1 LLETLSVFP
10 RRAGNRCGV
19 ARLGRSALFWLGWWF
34 VLCLLWL
41 VFVGAWNLVDGV
53 AGVLAA
59 AIAATA
65 ALVVRKLGLVSFQPR
80 ARSFA
85 GLGRVPLQVF
95 VDFGILV
102 AALARTL
109 AGRPVRGTFVMK
121 ELPGRGPGPEAAF
134 ARATAAVLATYSPNA
149 YVVDLD
155 LEGGEVLM
163 HDLVRNSASEE
174 PL

>member
-1 LLETLSVFP
+1 
-10 RRAGNRCGV
+10 V
-19 ARLGRSALFWLGWWF
+19 ARPVRPALYWLGWWC
-34 VLCLLWL
+34 VLWLLWL

-53 AGVLAA
+53 AGVVAA

-80 ARSFA
+80 VRSFA

-102 AALARTL
+102 AALAGTL
-109 AGRPVRGTFVMK
+109 AGRAVRGTFVTK
-121 ELPGRGPGPEAAF
+121 ELPARGPGPEAAF
-134 ARATAAVLATYSPNA
+134 ARAIATVLATYSPNA
-149 YVVDLD
+149 YVVDVD
-155 LEGGEVLM
+155 LERDEVLM
-163 HDLVRNSASEE
+163 HDLVRNNASEE